1 MVCGLSFTCDNSVIH
16 LIEHS
21 CEGCRAAVHAGLV
34 KVLPDAQVRALDAED
49 AKELREA
56 RKRGVSHVALRG
68 E

>member
-1 MVCGLSFTCDNSVIH
+1 MHV
-16 LIEHS
+16 
-21 CEGCRAAVHAGLV
+21 GLV

-49 AKELREA
+49 ARERREA